1 MYAMGAKESRQ
12 KTLLGVLYIYMRD
25 NSSFS
30 IKNVNKRPIEDIILR
45 VNLTGLTIR
54 KEGIQELMQSP
65 QLLD

>member
-30 IKNVNKRPIEDIILR
+30 RKNVNKRPIEDIILR

>member
-1 MYAMGAKESRQ
+1 MLWGAKESRQ

-30 IKNVNKRPIEDIILR
+30 RKNVNKRPIEDIILR